1 MLTLQDSSSRRAACY
16 GQVCMQRAL
25 CVVALLALACLL
37 VRSARVGLAGDYID
51 PIGRVTAQDEALY
64 SHSAIQMAHNGNWLT
79 PTFMGRFALY
89 KPPVL
94 LWFSALSIK
103 IFGISHLSLRLPV
116 ALFASLGLGLI
127 FLWTAEL
134 RSWQAGG
141 CAAMLLASNHLW
153 HVLGSLAITD
163 GILVALFIAAMYA
176 IYCDPWLESKAAL
189 WGYSA
194 SVAAA
199 ILTKSVAGLLP
210 LGALLLYWMFGP
222 RKERPTRQ
230 RVCLA
235 GGLALALAAPWF
247 VYQAIA
253 HGRWFFTEHILV
265 ELLAFGAGK
274 PPQTSHE
281 NQLLFYLTRLPL
293 IDPVL
298 LAVTL
303 VSLPAFWKQ
312 LRQRSGPAV
321 LLACWM
327 TVIAAS
333 LLAFQ
338 YRNISYVL
346 PLFPAMAILAA
357 GYGPYSGKRTVI
369 WFLVCTGIAFGCK
382 AAFPE
387 YPWGLSFHRGTI
399 QAVAPLVSDYCE
411 QARGNELILVGMDDD
426 LYATTL
432 PLASLRYSLV
442 GVSLSAGKY
451 SMPFANM
458 GIVLTATQYNSL
470 GNWMPAFRTRL
481 EEWGIYSDQPIGSLV
496 VPSSPTDLAGM
507 IVAHP
512 ASDFL
517 IPERFR
523 RTVLTTGSHVVVE
536 QPGHLLLLSRQAI
549 PRSQPPAWTCH
560 L

>member
-1 MLTLQDSSSRRAACY
+1 
-16 GQVCMQRAL
+16 MQRAFF
-25 CVVALLALACLL
+25 VVALLALTCLL

-64 SHSAIQMAHNGNWLT
+64 SHSAIQMAHDGNWLT
-79 PTFMGRFALY
+79 PTFLGRFALY

-94 LWFSALSIK
+94 LWFAVLSTK
-103 IFGISHLSLRLPV
+103 IFGISHFSLRLPV
-116 ALFASLGLGLI
+116 ALFASLGVGLI

-134 RSWQAGG
+134 RSWQAGA
-141 CAAMLLASNHLW
+141 CAALLLASNHLW
-153 HVLGSLAITD
+153 HVLGSMAMTD
-163 GILVALFIAAMYA
+163 GILVALFIASMYA
-176 IYCDPWLESKAAL
+176 VYSDPWLESKAAL

-210 LGALLLYWMFGP
+210 LGALLLYWMFAP
-222 RKERPTRQ
+222 RKERPTLQ

-235 GGLALALAAPWF
+235 CGLALALAAPWF
-247 VYQAIA
+247 VYQAVV

-274 PPQTSHE
+274 PPQTSSE
-281 NQLLFYLTRLPL
+281 NQLFFYLTRVPL
-293 IDPVL
+293 IDPIL
-298 LAVTL
+298 LAVTV

-327 TVIAAS
+327 AVITVS

-357 GYGPYSGKRTVI
+357 GYGPYTGRRTVT
-369 WFLVCTGIAFGCK
+369 WFLVCAGVAFGCK
-382 AAFPE
+382 AALPE
-387 YPWGLSFHRGTI
+387 NPWGLSFHRGTI
-399 QAVAPLVSDYCE
+399 QAVAPLVSEYCE

-426 LYATTL
+426 LYASTL
-432 PLASLRYSLV
+432 PLAALRYSLV
-442 GVSLSAGKY
+442 GVNLSAGKY
-451 SMPFANM
+451 GMPFANL
-458 GIVLTATQYNSL
+458 GIVLTAAQFNNL
-470 GNWMPAFRTRL
+470 ANWMPAFRRRL
-481 EEWGIYSDQPIGSLV
+481 AEWGIHSDRPVGTLLV
-496 VPSSPTDLAGM
+496 PASPADLAGM
-507 IVAHP
+507 ILAHP
-512 ASDFL
+512 DSDFL

-523 RTVLTTGSHVVVE
+523 GVVGALGSHIVVE
-536 QPGHLLLLSRQAI
+536 QPGHLLFLSRQAI
-549 PRSQPPAWTCH
+549 PRSQPPAWTCR